1 MKMLLGLLLILVTS
15 NCSTYKPIIDTKGR
29 AGTWNEARAV
39 EITDDIQ
46 HCQMLADQHLST
58 STEVQ
63 AWIIDNI
70 LRPASLSFT
79 RTASKVSGRQF
90 LRTIS
95 PPVAATA
102 HKKVPVSMR
111 SAIT

>member
-1 MKMLLGLLLILVTS
+1 MKTLLGLILILTIS

-46 HCQMLADQHLST
+46 HCSMLADQHLSN
-58 STEVQ
+58 STEFQ

-70 LRPASLSFT
+70 LRPASLGVV
-79 RTASKVSGRQF
+79 SKAEDTKKNYIKKCLVGRNHNV
-90 LRTIS
+90 IN
-95 PPVAATA
+95 
-102 HKKVPVSMR
+102 
-111 SAIT
+111 

>member
-1 MKMLLGLLLILVTS
+1 MKKGMLLSLILISLT

-63 AWIIDNI
+63 AWVIDNI
-70 LRPASLSFT
+70 LRPASLGVV
-79 RTASKVSGRQF
+79 SKAEDTKKNYIKKCLAGRNHNV
-90 LRTIS
+90 IN
-95 PPVAATA
+95 
-102 HKKVPVSMR
+102 
-111 SAIT
+111 

>member
-1 MKMLLGLLLILVTS
+1 MKTLLSLILILAIS

-29 AGTWNEARAV
+29 AGTWNEARAT

-46 HCQMLADQHLST
+46 HCTMLADQHLST

-70 LRPASLSFT
+70 LRPASLGVV
-79 RTASKVSGRQF
+79 SKAEDTKKNYIKNCLKGRNHNV
-90 LRTIS
+90 IN
-95 PPVAATA
+95 
-102 HKKVPVSMR
+102 
-111 SAIT
+111 

>member
-1 MKMLLGLLLILVTS
+1 MRILLSLVIISLTS
-15 NCSTYKPIIDTKGR
+15 CSTYKPIIDSKGR

-46 HCQMLADQHLST
+46 HCTMLADQHLST

-70 LRPASLSFT
+70 LRPASLGVVSKADDT
-79 RTASKVSGRQF
+79 RKNYIRKCMINRGHSI
-90 LRTIS
+90 LN
-95 PPVAATA
+95 
-102 HKKVPVSMR
+102 
-111 SAIT
+111 